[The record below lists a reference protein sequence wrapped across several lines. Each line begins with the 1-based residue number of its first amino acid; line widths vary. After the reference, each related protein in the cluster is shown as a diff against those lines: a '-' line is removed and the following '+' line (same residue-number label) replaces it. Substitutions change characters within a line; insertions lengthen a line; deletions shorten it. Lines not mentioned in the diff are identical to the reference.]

1 MICVATITLQM
12 TWDIGPD
19 HVQVFWKHKCFGNIS
34 QLESRPQASNTLAH
48 DPALNNIIFF
58 LNQFRSKGPC
68 KIINF
73 SRVAGTCPLKDKP
86 WRRTACADKHF
97 NEIFCWLLRII
108 SATPVVALAIG
119 VFPFLFTTSTWAP
132 VSTKI
137 IKIFERKFKSN

>member
-1 MICVATITLQM
+1 MYVFYFHFNYSKLWYKICNILYMYWYVLQL
-12 TWDIGPD
+12 TNKNDLRKKF
-19 HVQVFWKHKCFGNIS
+19 QLSFSSSCFF
-34 QLESRPQASNTLAH
+34 
-48 DPALNNIIFF
+48 DNIIIYNIFF
-58 LNQFRSKGPC
+58 KNQFRSKGPC

-73 SRVAGTCPLKDKP
+73 SRVAGTCPLKDNP

-132 VSTKI
+132 LSTKI
-137 IKIFERKFKSN
+137 KIVIT